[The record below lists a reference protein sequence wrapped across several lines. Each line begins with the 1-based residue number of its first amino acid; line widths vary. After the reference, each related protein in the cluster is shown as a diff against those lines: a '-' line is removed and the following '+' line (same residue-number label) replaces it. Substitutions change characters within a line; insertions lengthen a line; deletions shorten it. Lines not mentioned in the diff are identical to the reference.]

1 MAGTFAVMVFRMQ
14 LRTIDSAEKERDNT
28 EKSYR
33 QLNVIVDSM
42 KSSFNVGERL
52 MEAAGN
58 TENVSRE
65 ISSSL
70 DKLQQVAEELL
81 ESTNGADGANR
92 QINSSEKEV
101 RERMGVQAEAISS
114 SSSSLKQMIGMIDF
128 ITSSAESKM
137 DILKKLNE
145 SSKIGSDKLDESLVS
160 LGNLSKS
167 SNNILEIIQV
177 IESISSRTNMLAM
190 NAAIEAAH
198 AGEAGR
204 GFSVVAEEIRK
215 LSEETGQNSDAIRKS
230 IESNNQYFEISNNSA
245 LDLKD
250 VFDEIIIEISN
261 VNGSLKEIVES
272 MKDFSTV
279 SEVITKSVRNLLNS
293 NDDVMKALDSMEND
307 IELADRSIEKIN
319 TSVEMTKKHIS
330 YLADLGKAI
339 VTESTG
345 LKNIGTENID
355 QIKMLN
361 SELER
366 I

>member
-1 MAGTFAVMVFRMQ
+1 
-14 LRTIDSAEKERDNT
+14 
-28 EKSYR
+28 
-33 QLNVIVDSM
+33 
-42 KSSFNVGERL
+42 
-52 MEAAGN
+52 
-58 TENVSRE
+58 
-65 ISSSL
+65 
-70 DKLQQVAEELL
+70 
-81 ESTNGADGANR
+81 
-92 QINSSEKEV
+92 
-101 RERMGVQAEAISS
+101 
-114 SSSSLKQMIGMIDF
+114 MIDF

-160 LGNLSKS
+160 LGNLS
-167 SNNILEIIQV
+167 NHQHILEIIQV

-307 IELADRSIEKIN
+307 IELADRSIEKN
-319 TSVEMTKKHIS
+319 QH
-330 YLADLGKAI
+330 LC
-339 VTESTG
+339 
-345 LKNIGTENID
+345 
-355 QIKMLN
+355 
-361 SELER
+361 
-366 I
+366 